1 MIFLYYR
8 IAICSRTLQS
18 LTLVLTLA
26 IEVIIYL
33 IAVSIV
39 ELHEVKRH
47 LHYADDSNDAS
58 LKSFIVA
65 ADAIIKNYITDN
77 FGSEY
82 PSAIKQAAL
91 LLIEYWE
98 QHRKDGGEVSVNGNY
113 LPIPVLSLLNLYRK
127 PTV

>member
-1 MIFLYYR
+1 M
-8 IAICSRTLQS
+8 
-18 LTLVLTLA
+18 
-26 IEVIIYL
+26 
-33 IAVSIV
+33 SIV

-65 ADAIIKNYITDN
+65 ADAIKNYITDN

-91 LLIEYWE
+91 LLIEHWE

-113 LPIPVLSLLNLYRK
+113 FPIPVLSLLNLYRK
-127 PTV
+127 PTVW

>member
-1 MIFLYYR
+1 M
-8 IAICSRTLQS
+8 
-18 LTLVLTLA
+18 
-26 IEVIIYL
+26 
-33 IAVSIV
+33 SIV

-47 LHYADDSNDAS
+47 LHYADDSNDVS

-98 QHRKDGGEVSVNGNY
+98 KHRKDEGEVSVNGKEVVP
-113 LPIPVLSLLNLYRK
+113 LVWTTKSVFISDIPL
-127 PTV
+127 

>member
-1 MIFLYYR
+1 M
-8 IAICSRTLQS
+8 
-18 LTLVLTLA
+18 
-26 IEVIIYL
+26 
-33 IAVSIV
+33 SIV
-39 ELHEVKRH
+39 ELHEVKCH
-47 LHYADDSNDAS
+47 LHYADDSNDVS

-65 ADAIIKNYITDN
+65 ADAIKNYITDN

-113 LPIPVLSLLNLYRK
+113 
-127 PTV
+127 

>member
-1 MIFLYYR
+1 M
-8 IAICSRTLQS
+8 
-18 LTLVLTLA
+18 
-26 IEVIIYL
+26 
-33 IAVSIV
+33 SIV

-47 LHYADDSNDAS
+47 LHYADDSNDVS

-113 LPIPVLSLLNLYRK
+113 LQYPYSLCLIYIVSPLFDR
-127 PTV
+127 

>member
-1 MIFLYYR
+1 M
-8 IAICSRTLQS
+8 
-18 LTLVLTLA
+18 
-26 IEVIIYL
+26 
-33 IAVSIV
+33 SIV
-39 ELHEVKRH
+39 ELHEVKLH
-47 LHYADDSNDAS
+47 LQYADDSNDVP

-65 ADAIIKNYITDN
+65 ADAIIKNYITDD

-98 QHRKDGGEVSVNGNY
+98 QHRKGVRDVSVNGNY

-127 PTV
+127 PTVL

>member
-1 MIFLYYR
+1 MSQQLS
-8 IAICSRTLQS
+8 CGTS
-18 LTLVLTLA
+18 LGK
-26 IEVIIYL
+26 IKCK
-33 IAVSIV
+33 S
-39 ELHEVKRH
+39 
-47 LHYADDSNDAS
+47 AS
-58 LKSFIVA
+58 LEP
-65 ADAIIKNYITDN
+65 KNYITDN

>member
-1 MIFLYYR
+1 M
-8 IAICSRTLQS
+8 
-18 LTLVLTLA
+18 
-26 IEVIIYL
+26 
-33 IAVSIV
+33 SIV
-39 ELHEVKRH
+39 ELHEVKCH
-47 LHYADDSNDAS
+47 LHYADDSNDVS

-65 ADAIIKNYITDN
+65 ADAIKNYITDN

-127 PTV
+127 PTVW

>member
-1 MIFLYYR
+1 
-8 IAICSRTLQS
+8 
-18 LTLVLTLA
+18 
-26 IEVIIYL
+26 
-33 IAVSIV
+33 
-39 ELHEVKRH
+39 VKRH
-47 LHYADDSNDAS
+47 LHYADDSNDVS

-77 FGSEY
+77 FGSKY

>member
-1 MIFLYYR
+1 M
-8 IAICSRTLQS
+8 
-18 LTLVLTLA
+18 
-26 IEVIIYL
+26 
-33 IAVSIV
+33 SIV

-47 LHYADDSNDAS
+47 LHYADDSNDVS
-58 LKSFIVA
+58 LKSFIA

>member
-1 MIFLYYR
+1 M
-8 IAICSRTLQS
+8 
-18 LTLVLTLA
+18 
-26 IEVIIYL
+26 
-33 IAVSIV
+33 SIV
-39 ELHEVKRH
+39 DLHEVKRH
-47 LHYADDSNDAS
+47 LHYADDSNDVS

-77 FGSEY
+77 FGSEF

-98 QHRKDGGEVSVNGNY
+98 KHRKDEGEVSVNGNY

-127 PTV
+127 PTVDR

>member
-1 MIFLYYR
+1 M
-8 IAICSRTLQS
+8 
-18 LTLVLTLA
+18 
-26 IEVIIYL
+26 
-33 IAVSIV
+33 SIV
-39 ELHEVKRH
+39 ELHEVKCH
-47 LHYADDSNDAS
+47 LHYADDSNDVS

-65 ADAIIKNYITDN
+65 ADAIKNYITDN

-113 LPIPVLSLLNLYRK
+113 DIR
-127 PTV
+127 

>member
-1 MIFLYYR
+1 M
-8 IAICSRTLQS
+8 
-18 LTLVLTLA
+18 
-26 IEVIIYL
+26 
-33 IAVSIV
+33 SIV
-39 ELHEVKRH
+39 ELYEVKRH

-65 ADAIIKNYITDN
+65 ADAVKNYITDN

-98 QHRKDGGEVSVNGNY
+98 QHRKDGGEVSVNGIY
-113 LPIPVLSLLNLYRK
+113 LPIPVVSLLNLYRK

>member
-1 MIFLYYR
+1 M
-8 IAICSRTLQS
+8 
-18 LTLVLTLA
+18 
-26 IEVIIYL
+26 
-33 IAVSIV
+33 SIV
-39 ELHEVKRH
+39 ELYEVKRH

-98 QHRKDGGEVSVNGNY
+98 QHSKDGGEVSVNGNY
-113 LPIPVLSLLNLYRK
+113 PRYPYSLCLIYIVSPLFDR
-127 PTV
+127 

>member
-1 MIFLYYR
+1 M
-8 IAICSRTLQS
+8 
-18 LTLVLTLA
+18 
-26 IEVIIYL
+26 
-33 IAVSIV
+33 SIV

-77 FGSEY
+77 FGSEF

-98 QHRKDGGEVSVNGNY
+98 QHRKDGGGPGN
-113 LPIPVLSLLNLYRK
+113 LNNTYKWYFAPQMML
-127 PTV
+127 